1 MFVSKEEG
9 REGGR
14 ERVTEMK
21 EIILVGPRT
30 DSMLPLAGSER
41 QGSTSPPEPEPVVL
55 GATPPQ
61 DMVER
66 LKDYGQ
72 EGSFS
77 LWDEISPEER
87 ELLFRDIE
95 VS

>member
-1 MFVSKEEG
+1 M
-9 REGGR
+9 RE
-14 ERVTEMK
+14 TK
-21 EIILVGPRT
+21 EIILVGPRS
-30 DSMLPLAGSER
+30 DSVMPLAGSER
-41 QGSTSPPEPEPVVL
+41 QGSTSPPESEPVAL
-55 GATPPQ
+55 GAAPPQ

-72 EGSFS
+72 EDSFS

-87 ELLFRDIE
+87 EILFRDIE

>member
-1 MFVSKEEG
+1 M
-9 REGGR
+9 RE
-14 ERVTEMK
+14 TK
-21 EIILVGPRT
+21 DIILVGPSS
-30 DSMLPLAGSER
+30 DSVMPLAGSER
-41 QGSTSPPEPEPVVL
+41 QGSTSPPEPVAL

-72 EGSFS
+72 DDSFS

-87 ELLFRDIE
+87 ELLFSDIE

>member
-1 MFVSKEEG
+1 MSGCAFISQVGEK
-9 REGGR
+9 
-14 ERVTEMK
+14 ERVREMK
-21 EIILVGPRT
+21 EIILVGPRS
-30 DSMLPLAGSER
+30 DSVMPLAGSER
-41 QGSTSPPEPEPVVL
+41 QGSTSPPEAVVL

-87 ELLFRDIE
+87 ELLYRDIE